1 MSKIKVEVD
10 AEKLNTIRRQ
20 ISYKLNTDLTNEEAL
35 EYLLNSNSTRP
46 KTFQPHY
53 KGGQDAVLELIKNG
67 STSGDALRTLGC
79 SRSTFFRVKAKQK
92 NQVEE

>member
-10 AEKLNTIRRQ
+10 ADKLNTIRRQ

-35 EYLLNSNSTRP
+35 EYLLNGNSTRP
-46 KTFQPHY
+46 KTLQPRY

>member
-10 AEKLNTIRRQ
+10 ADKLNTIRRQ

-35 EYLLNSNSTRP
+35 EYLLDGNSRRP

-53 KGGQDAVLELIKNG
+53 TGGQDAVLELIKNG